1 MNKKD
6 REKRIVIDYRNLND
20 QTVKNNYLLL
30 LITDLIDN
38 MGSKQVFTKMDL
50 WWRFNNVRIK
60 EGNEQKE
67 AFITHI
73 GFFELIVMFFGIT
86 NSPATF
92 QTMMNEILRDM
103 INKGKVVTF
112 VDDIL
117 VGMETKEEHDKIV
130 EKVLKRLKENDLYI
144 KLEKCIWKVQK
155 IGFLKVVIGP
165 NGIKMEKEKVDKVL
179 SWPEPKNMKNVRK
192 FLGLANYYR
201 RFIKNFTQ
209 IVRPI
214 NVLTRKD
221 IKW

>member
-117 VGMETKEEHDKIV
+117 VGIETKEEHDEIV
-130 EKVLKRLKENDLYI
+130 EKVLKRLKKNDLYI